1 MILGKKS
8 TSKALFYYLLGCG
21 VLCLFLALATIIGV
35 IVCIALIGP
44 GLFVDEY
51 YVSLIVGIFFG
62 AMTFGGVWFSIRFA
76 NWKKAPE
83 NLVYIDEEN
92 NLVIYTKK
100 GEVKIQK
107 DDIDSIYG
115 IPESLFI
122 KYFVRDYGELHV
134 HTTDKKYKVQ
144 FVEGVTSLPSNIF
157 NALGLTMA

>member
-1 MILGKKS
+1 MVLGKKA

-21 VLCLFLALATIIGV
+21 VLCLLLALVAIVGV
-35 IVCIALIGP
+35 IVWIAVMGP
-44 GLFVDEY
+44 ALFVDGP
-51 YVSLIVGIFFG
+51 YVSVIVGLFIA
-62 AMTFGGVWFSIRFA
+62 AMTFGGVWFTIRFS

-83 NLVYIDEEN
+83 NLVYINEEN

-100 GEVKIQK
+100 GEVTINK

-144 FVEGVTSLPSNIF
+144 FVEGVTSLPNNIF
-157 NALGLTMA
+157 NALGLQFA